1 MSKRALD
8 KVDTDQAVE
17 GDTTVHAK
25 RLKTGQHLAS
35 LNNNNGSVESPAEI
49 DDQVDDEI
57 PNDIASA
64 PMVVND
70 MYLETVR
77 TPLPLN
83 TFHANLW

>member
-8 KVDTDQAVE
+8 KADTDQAVD
-17 GDTTVHAK
+17 GDSTAHAK
-25 RLKTGQHLAS
+25 RLKTGQHLPS
-35 LNNNNGSVESPAEI
+35 LSNNGSVESPAEI